1 MATDSLNV
9 ISTSMPAGPNPAAG
23 AILSPFASPLSITD
37 TVMTAAGVLAGGVAV
52 SVPAIDALR

>member
-23 AILSPFASPLSITD
+23 TISSPPTSLLSIAD
-37 TVMTAAGVLAGGVAV
+37 VVMTAAGALAGGVAV

>member
-9 ISTSMPAGPNPAAG
+9 TSTSMPAGPNPAAG
-23 AILSPFASPLSITD
+23 AISSPPTSLLSITD
-37 TVMTAAGVLAGGVAV
+37 IPLAAAGVLAGGVAV